1 MLLSIFLSLACS
13 PTEEADDERPDESV
27 TVYADGLELFMEYPA
42 FVVGEDSPLVAHFTD
57 ARDPD
62 GFVWVTEGKVT
73 ATLKYADGAEET
85 FSIDHLLRNG
95 IFKPVVRPTKEGK
108 ATLTLRLEGPVSGTV
123 SVGEVTVYDSIS
135 AAVAAAPEEV
145 AGEPTVPYL
154 KESQWKTVYATA
166 LAERRTLR
174 AAFPAPAEITAPTG
188 KLVEIASPFS
198 GRIATETPPRIGQ
211 AVTAGEQLG
220 TVIPLGQDRGE
231 ADVAR
236 ARAEA
241 DLALA
246 EAAAERARRLFPGSI
261 SQRQLDAA
269 ESDVIVARRA
279 LDAARG
285 RQGGWRATGGAGF
298 DLRSPIDGVVA
309 FTEVLPGRVI
319 SEGTPLLTV
328 VDASRLWA
336 VAHVFE
342 SDAARIFATPGLE
355 LEVSGHEFPLVLDT
369 SHGAEV
375 VSVGSAIDP
384 RTRTVPVIVAFD
396 NPGNLMPGMFA
407 QARVYTAESRDAI
420 AIPVRAVVDDG
431 GFPTVFVMEDGESF
445 FKRRVVTGARDGD
458 WIEVVSG
465 VSDGERV
472 VSRGTWEVK
481 LATMPG
487 AIPAHGHQH

>member
-1 MLLSIFLSLACS
+1 MLLPIVLASCA
-13 PTEEADDERPDESV
+13 PDERAEDERPGEAV
-27 TVYADGLELFMEYPA
+27 TRYADGLELFMEYPS

-57 ARDPD
+57 ARDPE
-62 GFVWVTEGKVT
+62 GFVWVTEGTVT
-73 ATLKYADGAEET
+73 ATLRYDDGAEET
-85 FSIDHLLRNG
+85 FSVDHLLRSG
-95 IFKPVVRPTKEGK
+95 IFKPVVHPTKTGK
-108 ATLTLRLEGPVSGTV
+108 GSLTLELEGPVSGTV
-123 SVGEVTVYDSIS
+123 PVGEVTVFDSVS
-135 AAVAAAPEEV
+135 AAVDAAPEEV
-145 AGEPTVPYL
+145 PGEPTVPYL

-166 LAERRTLR
+166 LSERRTLR
-174 AAFPAPAEITAPTG
+174 AAVPAPAEITAPTG

-220 TVIPLGQDRGE
+220 TVVPLGQDRGE

-241 DLALA
+241 DLTLA
-246 EAAAERARRLFPGSI
+246 QAAAERARRLYPGSI
-261 SQRQLDAA
+261 SKRQLDTA
-269 ESDVIVARRA
+269 ESDVIVAQRA
-279 LDAARG
+279 VDAARG

-309 FTEVLPGRVI
+309 FTEVLPGRVV

-328 VDASRLWA
+328 VDARRLW
-336 VAHVFE
+336 VEAHVFE

-355 LEVSGHEFPLVLDT
+355 LEVSGHELPLVLDT
-369 SHGAEV
+369 GHGAEV

-407 QARVYTAESRDAI
+407 QARVYTDESRGAV
-420 AIPVRAVVDDG
+420 AIPTRAVVDDG
-431 GFPTVFVMEDGESF
+431 GFATVFVMDGGESF

-458 WIEVVSG
+458 WVEVVSG
-465 VSDGERV
+465 VADGERV
-472 VSRGTWEVK
+472 VSRGAWEVK